1 MSVNVGLNNFEIR
14 AKAREKLKGRWLY
27 GILTCF
33 ISAVILFVLVWIPFI
48 NFLYFLIITGPL
60 SLGLATF
67 FLNLHRDQNPI
78 IENLFDGFK
87 SFSRALV
94 LQLWIV
100 LFTFLWSLLFFIPG
114 IIAALRYS
122 MSFYI
127 LHDHPE
133 MNPKDALKL
142 SKQMMLGRKGKLFLL
157 GLSFIGWA
165 ILAVLPFS
173 IGLLWL
179 VPYINASIASFYE
192 DIKDAP
198 MANDATAATPTPLNA
213 EVKTP

>member
-1 MSVNVGLNNFEIR
+1 MSVNVGLKKNFELR

-27 GILTCF
+27 GILVCF
-33 ISAVILFVLVWIPFI
+33 ISTAISGILGWIPGV

-60 SLGLATF
+60 TLGMATF
-67 FLNLHRDQNPI
+67 FLNLQRDQNPI

-87 SFSRALV
+87 TFSPALV

-100 LFTFLWSLLFFIPG
+100 LFTFLWSLLFIIPG

-165 ILAVLPFS
+165 ILACITFG
-173 IGLLWL
+173 IGFLWL

-198 MANDATAATPTPLNA
+198 MASDATTATPTTA
-213 EVKTP
+213 

>member
-1 MSVNVGLNNFEIR
+1 MSVNVGLKNNFELR

-27 GILTCF
+27 GILVCF
-33 ISAVILFVLVWIPFI
+33 ISTAISGILGWIPGV

-60 SLGLATF
+60 TLGMVTF
-67 FLNLHRDQNPI
+67 FLNLQRDQNPI

-87 SFSRALV
+87 AFSPALV

-100 LFTFLWSLLFFIPG
+100 LFTFLWSLLFIIPG

-165 ILAVLPFS
+165 ILACLTFG
-173 IGLLWL
+173 IGFLWL

-198 MANDATAATPTPLNA
+198 MANGATAGTPATA
-213 EVKTP
+213 